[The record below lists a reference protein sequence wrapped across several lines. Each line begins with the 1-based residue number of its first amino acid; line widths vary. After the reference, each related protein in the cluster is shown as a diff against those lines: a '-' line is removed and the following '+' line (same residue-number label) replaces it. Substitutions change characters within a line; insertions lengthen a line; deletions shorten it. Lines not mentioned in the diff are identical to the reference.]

1 MTRRTASR
9 QVPRLAVAVAV
20 VTVMFFALP
29 LVGMAWRT
37 PWSSAVEYLTSDRTL
52 TALRLSLWSS
62 MWAAMLSVAFG
73 TPLAWLLARVDFRG
87 RNVVRALATLS
98 MVLPPVVGGVAL
110 FFALGRRGLVG
121 QYLDRWF
128 DVQLPFTTTAVVIA
142 QAFVAMPFFVVTV
155 EAALHQLDPRHE
167 DAARTLGASPWM
179 IFFRVVLPAIK
190 PAMTAGLVLAWARAL
205 GEFGAT
211 MTFAGN
217 FPGTTQTLPLAVYLS
232 LESNPEEALV
242 QSMVLV
248 AISLAVLIG
257 LRDRWLTRP
266 TVTSGSQT

>member
-1 MTRRTASR
+1 MAAIL
-9 QVPRLAVAVAV
+9 LAAAAV
-20 VTVMFFALP
+20 TFFALP
-29 LVGMAWRT
+29 LVGMAWRA
-37 PWSSAVEYLTSDRTL
+37 PWSSAFEYLGNDRFR
-52 TALRLSLWSS
+52 TALRLSLWCSL
-62 MWAAMLSVAFG
+62 WAAGLSVLFG
-73 TPLAWLLARVDFRG
+73 TPLAWVLARIDFRG
-87 RNVVRALATLS
+87 RSVVRALATLS

-142 QAFVAMPFFVVTV
+142 QTFVAMPFFVVTV

-167 DAARTLGASPWM
+167 EAARTLGASPWM

-190 PAMTAGLVLAWARAL
+190 PALMAGVVLSWARAL

-242 QSMVLV
+242 QSLVLV
-248 AISLAVLIG
+248 VISLTVLIG
-257 LRDRWLTRP
+257 LRDRWLMRTP
-266 TVTSGSQT
+266 ATQGALP